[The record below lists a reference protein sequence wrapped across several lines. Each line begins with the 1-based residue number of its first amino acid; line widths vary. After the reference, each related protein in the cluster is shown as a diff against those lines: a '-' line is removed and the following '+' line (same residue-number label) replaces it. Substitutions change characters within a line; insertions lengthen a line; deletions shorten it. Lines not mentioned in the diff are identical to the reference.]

1 MSLPH
6 LTLCAVRDLGRV
18 LEVSSTS
25 KREVLVTNFTLL
37 AMDGSTRVVCSSCDA
52 TLLALTGDP
61 EGHRRRHDAQALG
74 EALLE
79 EWGKQ

>member
-1 MSLPH
+1 MSLPY
-6 LTLCAVRDLGRV
+6 LTLCAVRDIGHVIEGPSNGQR
-18 LEVSSTS
+18 
-25 KREVLVTNFTLL
+25 KVLVTNFTLL

-79 EWGKQ
+79 EWGKR